1 MPVKLS
7 VSHVE
12 ADPLEFRTE
21 RNMQSCGLLL
31 AMKKE
36 GLDYALL
43 LKLLEARSVMLIELS
58 SHERKLQ
65 EWEIMCSL

>member
-31 AMKKE
+31 AMKK

-65 EWEIMCSL
+65 EWKIMCSL